1 MLVKPSLVLQ
11 VKLVGSDWSEA
22 CAAEV
27 KRSYMY
33 IAQSIVSELGEDE
46 AEDGNVMRLSI
57 RLMRSYWD
65 PTDPKSQELWE
76 ASMMPWLV
84 NATRNL
90 STAMHNYNT
99 VRHPMGAGNLIYEW
113 ADYDFGANAL
123 IRVKV
128 DAENRITGY
137 MPAIANEV
145 RTLLHEGALGEGVA
159 MIRVPSRASWKA
171 QVQAA
176 REAQRQA
183 AEAAAAAEAQAAEQA
198 EPADPQAAEAA
209 GAEDGSPA
217 AVIAEPT
224 EPAEPAAPQADADRA
239 DADAPETPEASEDVA
254 GPDASTPAFD
264 IDFSVWGIEY
274 ADGTVVEYDSATRT
288 LR

>member
-11 VKLVGSDWSEA
+11 VKLIGADWSEA

-57 RLMRSYWD
+57 RLMRPYWD

-99 VRHPMGAGNLIYEW
+99 VRHPMGAGNLAYEW
-113 ADYDFGANAL
+113 ADYDFGTNAL

-128 DAENRITGY
+128 DAENRITGH

-145 RTLLHEGALGEGVA
+145 RTLMHEGAFGEGVA
-159 MIRVPSRASWKA
+159 MIRVPSRASWET

-176 REAQRQA
+176 REARRQA
-183 AEAAAAAEAQAAEQA
+183 AEAAAAAEAQAAEPA
-198 EPADPQAAEAA
+198 EPAGSADPQAADAV

-217 AVIAEPT
+217 AAAAEPT
-224 EPAEPAAPQADADRA
+224 ALQAADRP
-239 DADAPETPEASEDVA
+239 DALEASEA
-254 GPDASTPAFD
+254 LAEPDDSTPAFD

-288 LR
+288 LG